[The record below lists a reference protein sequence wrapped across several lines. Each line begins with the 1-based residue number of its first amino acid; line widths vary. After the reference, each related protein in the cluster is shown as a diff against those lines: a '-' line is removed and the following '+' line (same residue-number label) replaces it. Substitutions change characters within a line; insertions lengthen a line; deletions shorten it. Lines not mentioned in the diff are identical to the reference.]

1 MTGCSCCHVQEELST
16 LKEGEVRERT
26 PARAPERSFGPRR
39 LGQVICLLLDCTAP
53 LNFPS
58 GHVHTPCCK
67 HLGTCM
73 L

>member
-39 LGQVICLLLDCTAP
+39 GWDR
-53 LNFPS
+53 
-58 GHVHTPCCK
+58 
-67 HLGTCM
+67 
-73 L
+73 